1 MKNLSEAKEILGRGY
16 TCVLVSDEDTVT
28 TRERGVLPLVK
39 WIDEG
44 RRFDGYSAADKVV
57 GKAAALLYVTLGV
70 KIIWA
75 GVISKPAARVFE
87 AHGVEYWYD
96 TLTDAIINRKGDGF
110 CPMETAVRDIDSPE
124 EAFAA
129 IKNKLNS
136 I

>member
-1 MKNLSEAKEILGRGY
+1 MKNLSEAKKILGQGH
-16 TCVLVSDEDTVT
+16 TCALVSDEDVIT
-28 TRERGVLPLVK
+28 TDERGVLPLVK

-44 RRFDGYSAADKVV
+44 KNFDKYSVADKVV

-75 GVISKPAARVFE
+75 GVISEPAARVFE

-124 EAFAA
+124 EALVV